1 MAASEDLD
9 FSMSG
14 LKTAVLR
21 HVQQERSAGREI
33 PLPDVA
39 ASFQEAIVDVQVTKT
54 IAAAELT
61 RVDTVLLGGG
71 VVANTRLRDRLTA
84 DGAAA
89 GLRVLAPPLELC
101 TDNAAMIACLGAA
114 KLARGERTSLD
125 IAADPN
131 LRLAP

>member
-1 MAASEDLD
+1 M
-9 FSMSG
+9 
-14 LKTAVLR
+14 
-21 HVQQERSAGREI
+21 
-33 PLPDVA
+33 
-39 ASFQEAIVDVQVTKT
+39 
-54 IAAAELT
+54 
-61 RVDTVLLGGG
+61 
-71 VVANTRLRDRLTA
+71 VANTRLRDRLTG